1 MVEKIYKVTISP
13 TAKTSLINIV
23 KYIRE
28 FSPQA
33 AENVRKTILQKIKS
47 LAKNPQKYPL
57 ESALSEI
64 HGEFRF
70 AKEWNYKIIFEI
82 YKNKVDV
89 LVIIHSKKDLPS
101 IIQDII

>member
-1 MVEKIYKVTISP
+1 MVVAYKVTISP
-13 TAKTSLINIV
+13 TAKNSLKNIV

-28 FSPQA
+28 FSPQG
-33 AENVRKTILQKIKS
+33 AENVRKTILRKIKS
-47 LAKNPQKYPL
+47 LSKNPQKYPI

-64 HGEFRF
+64 NGEFRF

-82 YKNKVDV
+82 YGNKVDV

-101 IIQDII
+101 IIQEII